1 MLISLPAPKWLF
13 LFMLAMFVMGACS
26 SSTLDAHYKDL
37 TIQSAQVVDA
47 NGGQLGG
54 KSRYVRL
61 QLESSQD
68 LAGLSKGLLQ
78 FRAYIVL
85 PGGERFLTLGTG
97 TIEENPGRFK
107 PYKHK
112 NGAHNGKKHYSY
124 SVFFFRDLIM
134 DYDGTYKVDLLKDT
148 YSQIEFDVTYRIF
161 AGPQLAGSKALTMTK
176 ADFLKHY
183 EARKTD
189 AEPVSLQID

>member
-1 MLISLPAPKWLF
+1 MLISLPAPKWFF
-13 LFMLAMFVMGACS
+13 LFMLAMFVMSACS
-26 SSTLDAHYKDL
+26 SGTLDAHYKDL
-37 TIQSAQVVDA
+37 TIQAVQVVDA

-97 TIEENPGRFK
+97 TIEDNPGHFK
-107 PYKHK
+107 PYKLK
-112 NGAHNGKKHYSY
+112 KGADAGKKQY
-124 SVFFFRDLIM
+124 SVFFFRDLIL
-134 DYDGTYKVDLLKDT
+134 DYDGTYKVDLIKDT
-148 YSQIEFDVTYRIF
+148 YSQVEFDVSYRIF
-161 AGPQLAGSKALTMTK
+161 SGPQLARSKTLIITK

-189 AEPVSLQID
+189 AEPVLLQID